1 MMIFVNHLEILIFQ
15 VFTNIPSSPT
25 PNSSRTGW
33 RTSHQHHH
41 PLQLSNSLLVNKHPI
56 CHPIEKTS
64 KNIQPHP
71 THHIPPH
78 PSNPSYHS
86 PSKHLGAFH
95 PPNGSYMQ
103 SAVRRHA
110 TQRGEILGLL
120 PFEEDLVF
128 SQKEF
133 QVAEIPRNLQ
143 QDPLNGPLSLSI

>member
-41 PLQLSNSLLVNKHPI
+41 PLQLSNSLPVNK
-56 CHPIEKTS
+56 HPIEKTS

-103 SAVRRHA
+103 GAVRRHA

-128 SQKEF
+128 FTERISGS
-133 QVAEIPRNLQ
+133 RNSKKS
-143 QDPLNGPLSLSI
+143 PTGPTERTPKPEYLI